1 MAAATQDMSAI
12 IADEI
17 VEHNKGKPSTSG
29 SSAMQEA
36 RFEGLVQLVTA
47 VLTALEQ
54 AEMGRI
60 EPNPRPGEHL
70 QRVFTFGAGRY
81 SDFRLAVRIDAY
93 GLDFFRGTWLGYEP
107 NPLEVATE
115 LFWDPLHR
123 RWVGPRLLER
133 DHSKAGAPRV
143 RESPEAV
150 VTRAILN
157 ALDAATPENP

>member
-1 MAAATQDMSAI
+1 MEPATQDMSAI

-17 VEHNKGKPSTSG
+17 AEHNKGKPSTSG
-29 SSAMQEA
+29 SSAMREA

-70 QRVFTFGAGRY
+70 QRVFTFVAGRY
-81 SDFRLAVRIDAY
+81 SDFKLAVRIDADVLKFY
-93 GLDFFRGTWLGYEP
+93 RWTWARFEPIPLDVT
-107 NPLEVATE
+107 TE

-123 RWVGPRLLER
+123 RWVGPRRER
-133 DHSKAGAPRV
+133 DHSKAGAPWA
-143 RESPEAV
+143 RESAEEV

-157 ALDAATPENP
+157 ALDVAAPENP